1 MQRIHFTVED
11 LARSRMTATLGPVA
25 ESVFA
30 LDLFGRSGAGVNG
43 WRSHV
48 RRRLGRGANAIEQ
61 LTRAYRPLPDLLCLL
76 NRGKVT
82 GDGREDYVRQQ
93 ATGAV
98 LEFCKAAVTP
108 QWSQVR
114 SHLEAERDVRG
125 RIMITHGVDRLLS
138 TLHAR
143 LNWTPPVLE
152 IASDQESDVYLGGRG
167 LLLCPSLF
175 LFSKLCVVIESERRT
190 GLPTLVYP
198 APTNPGAF
206 SSLSNFDENDEQA
219 LGALIG
225 RTRAAALQALTDC
238 CTTSELAQRLGISAA
253 AASQHATILRKA
265 GLITTFRN
273 RNTVWHSVTSLG
285 VALLQKD
292 PAG

>member
-1 MQRIHFTVED
+1 
-11 LARSRMTATLGPVA
+11 MTTTLGPVA

-30 LDLFGRSGAGVNG
+30 LDLFGRSGADVSG

-48 RRRLGRGANAIEQ
+48 RRRLGRRASTIEQ
-61 LTRAYRPLPDLLCLL
+61 LTRSYRPLPDLLCLL
-76 NRGKVT
+76 KHEEAA
-82 GDGREDYVRQQ
+82 GDGRDDPVRQQ
-93 ATGAV
+93 VTGAV
-98 LEFCKAAVTP
+98 LEFCKAAVIP

-138 TLHAR
+138 TLHPR
-143 LNWTPPVLE
+143 LNWASPVLE
-152 IASDQESDVYLGGRG
+152 IANDQECDVYLGGRG

-175 LFSKLCVVIESERRT
+175 LFSKLCVVIEAERKT

-198 APTNPGAF
+198 APSGPEAF
-206 SSLSNFDENDEQA
+206 SALWNLAETDEQA

-225 RTRAAALQALTDC
+225 RTRAAALQALTDS

-292 PAG
+292 PAAV